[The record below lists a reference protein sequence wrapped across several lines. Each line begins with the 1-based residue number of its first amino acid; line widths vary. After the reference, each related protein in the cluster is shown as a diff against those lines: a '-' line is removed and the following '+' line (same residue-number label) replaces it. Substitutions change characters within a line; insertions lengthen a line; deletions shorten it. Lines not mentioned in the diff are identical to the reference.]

1 MEDLMKSYD
10 VIIVG
15 GGPAGLSAAIYA
27 ARGNLS
33 TAVFEKALIGGQI
46 NVTYEVE
53 NYPGI
58 PEVLS
63 GFELSDRIKQQ
74 ADKFGPEFIEE
85 EIIKIDF
92 ASTNGVK
99 KVYTDDNEYLAKT
112 IIIASGAQPRYL
124 NCPGEQEF
132 IGKGVSYCA
141 TCDGALYRN
150 KVVAVIG
157 GGDSA
162 VEEGMF
168 LTKFASKVY
177 VIHRRDELRAVKSI
191 QDRAFKNEKMVF
203 IWDSVVEEVQG
214 ENFVKNLV
222 LKNLKTEEKQDLPVD
237 GVFVYVG
244 ILPNNELLKKDITLD
259 KSGFVITNEIMETNI
274 SGVYAIGDLRNTPL
288 RQVIT
293 ACSDGAIA
301 AFYAEKFISEM
312 E

>member
-1 MEDLMKSYD
+1 MKSYD

-27 ARGNLS
+27 ARGNLN
-33 TAVFEKALIGGQI
+33 TAVFEKSLIGGQI

-74 ADKFGPEFIEE
+74 ADKFGPEFVDE

-92 ASTNGVK
+92 VSKDGFK

-112 IIIASGAQPRYL
+112 IIIATGAQPRYL
-124 NCPGEQEF
+124 NCPGEQELT
-132 IGKGVSYCA
+132 GKGVSYCA

-191 QDRAFKNEKMVF
+191 QDRAFKNDKMEF

-214 ENFVKNLV
+214 KNFVENLV
-222 LKNLKTEEKQDLPVD
+222 LRNTKTDEKQDLAVD
-237 GVFVYVG
+237 GIFIYVG
-244 ILPNNELLKKDITLD
+244 ILPNNELLKESIKLN
-259 KSGFVITNEIMETNI
+259 KSGFVPTNELMETNVP
-274 SGVYAIGDLRNTPL
+274 GVYAVGDLRDTPL

-301 AFYAEKFISEM
+301 AFYAEKYISELD
-312 E
+312 

>member
-1 MEDLMKSYD
+1 MKSYD

-15 GGPAGLSAAIYA
+15 GGPAGLSAAIYG

-33 TAVFEKALIGGQI
+33 TAVFEKSLIGGQI

-74 ADKFGPEFIEE
+74 ADKFGPEFVDE

-92 ASTNGVK
+92 ESKDGFK
-99 KVYTDDNEYLAKT
+99 KVYTEDDEYLART
-112 IIIASGAQPRYL
+112 IIIATGAQPRYL
-124 NCPGEQEF
+124 NCPGEKEF
-132 IGKGVSYCA
+132 TGKGVSYCA
-141 TCDGALYRN
+141 TCDGALYRD
-150 KVVAVIG
+150 KIVAVIG

-168 LTKFASKVY
+168 LTKFAKKVY

-191 QDRAFKNEKMVF
+191 QERGFKNNKIEF
-203 IWDSVVEEVQG
+203 ILDTTVEEIQG
-214 ENFVKNLV
+214 DNFVNNLV
-222 LKNLKTEEKQDLPVD
+222 LKNKIDGKISNLAVD
-237 GVFVYVG
+237 GIFIYVG
-244 ILPNNELLKKDITLD
+244 ILPNNQLLKENINLD
-259 KSGFVITNEIMETNI
+259 QSGFVITNEIMETNI
-274 SGVYAIGDLRNTPL
+274 KGVYAVGDLRNTPL

-301 AFYAEKFISEM
+301 AFYAEKYISEM
-312 E
+312 D

>member
-1 MEDLMKSYD
+1 MKSFD
-10 VIIVG
+10 VIIIG

-27 ARGNLS
+27 ARGNLK

-46 NVTYEVE
+46 NITYEVE

-74 ADKFGPEFIEE
+74 ADKFEPEFIQE
-85 EIIKIDF
+85 EIIKVDF
-92 ASTNGVK
+92 ETKDGYKTVIS
-99 KVYTDDNEYLAKT
+99 DEEEYKAKT
-112 IIIASGAQPRYL
+112 IIISTGAHPRKIG
-124 NCPGEQEF
+124 CPGEEELT
-132 IGKGVSYCA
+132 GRGVSYCA
-141 TCDGALYRN
+141 TCDGALYRD

-168 LTKFASKVY
+168 LTKFAKKVY
-177 VIHRRDELRAVKSI
+177 VVHRRDELRAVKSI
-191 QDRAFKNEKMVF
+191 QDRAFKNEKMEF
-203 IWDSVVEEVQG
+203 IWDSVVEEIKG
-214 ENFVKNLV
+214 DNLV
-222 LKNLKTEEKQDLPVD
+222 SHMTLKNRKTEEITDVEVD
-237 GVFVYVG
+237 GVFIYIG
-244 ILPNNELLKKDITLD
+244 ILPSNELLKEQIKLD
-259 KSGFVITNEIMETNI
+259 DWGFVPTNEFMETNI
-274 SGVYAIGDLRNTPL
+274 KGVYAVGDLRVTPL

-301 AFYAEKFISEM
+301 AFYAEKYISEN

>member
-1 MEDLMKSYD
+1 MKSSVVD
-10 VIIVG
+10 VAIIG

-33 TAVFEKALIGGQI
+33 TAVFEKSLIGGQI

-74 ADKFGPEFIEE
+74 ADKFGPEFVEE

-244 ILPNNELLKKDITLD
+244 ILPNNELLKEDIILD
-259 KSGFVITNEIMETNI
+259 KSGFVITNEVMETNI
-274 SGVYAIGDLRNTPL
+274 SGVYAVGDLRNTPL

>member
-1 MEDLMKSYD
+1 MKSFD

-15 GGPAGLSAAIYA
+15 SGPAGLSAAIYA
-27 ARGNLS
+27 ARGNLK
-33 TAVFEKALIGGQI
+33 TGVFEKSLVGGQI

-63 GFELSDRIKQQ
+63 GFELSDRFKQQ
-74 ADKFGPEFIEE
+74 ADKFGPEFVDE
-85 EIIKIDF
+85 EIVKIDF
-92 ASTNGVK
+92 ESKDGFK
-99 KVYTDDNEYLAKT
+99 KVYTEDGEYLTKA
-112 IIIASGAQPRYL
+112 IIIATGAQPRYL
-124 NCPGEQEF
+124 NCPGEEEF
-132 IGKGVSYCA
+132 TGKGVSYCA

-177 VIHRRDELRAVKSI
+177 VVHRRDELRAVKSI
-191 QDRAFKNEKMVF
+191 QDRAFKNDKMEF
-203 IWDSVVEEVQG
+203 IWDSVVEEIKG
-214 ENFVKNLV
+214 GNFVENIV
-222 LKNLKTEEKQDLPVD
+222 LKNVKTQEKQDLAVD
-237 GVFVYVG
+237 GIFIYVG
-244 ILPNNELLKKDITLD
+244 ILPNNALLKDDLKLD
-259 KSGFVITNEIMETNI
+259 KSGFVITNEFMETNI
-274 SGVYAIGDLRNTPL
+274 PGVYAVGDLRKTPL

-293 ACSDGAIA
+293 AASDGAIA
-301 AFYAEKFISEM
+301 AFYAEKYVSEL

>member
-1 MEDLMKSYD
+1 MKSYD
-10 VIIVG
+10 VVIVG

-27 ARGNLS
+27 ARGNLK
-33 TAVFEKALIGGQI
+33 TAVFEKSLIGGQI
-46 NVTYEVE
+46 NVTFEVE

-74 ADKFGPEFIEE
+74 ADKFGPEFVEE
-85 EIIKIDF
+85 EITKIDF
-92 ASTNGVK
+92 VSENGYK
-99 KVYTDDNEYLAKT
+99 KVYTEENEYLAKA

-124 NCPGEQEF
+124 NCPGEKEYT
-132 IGKGVSYCA
+132 GKGVSYCA

-150 KVVAVIG
+150 KIVAVIG

-177 VIHRRDELRAVKSI
+177 VVHRRDELRAVKSI
-191 QDRAFKNEKMVF
+191 QERAFKNEKMEF
-203 IWDSVVEEVQG
+203 IWDSAVEEVKG
-214 ENFVKNLV
+214 ENFVKSIV
-222 LKNLKTEEKQDLPVD
+222 LKNLKTNEKQDLAVD
-237 GVFVYVG
+237 GIFIYVG
-244 ILPNNELLKKDITLD
+244 ILPNNELAKEEIKLD
-259 KSGFVITNEIMETNI
+259 SSGFIITNEFMETNI
-274 SGVYAIGDLRNTPL
+274 PGVYAVGDLRNTPL

-301 AFYAEKFISEM
+301 AFYAEKYISELDD
-312 E
+312 

>member
-1 MEDLMKSYD
+1 MKSYD
-10 VIIVG
+10 VVIVG

-27 ARGNLS
+27 ARGNLK
-33 TAVFEKALIGGQI
+33 TAVFEKSLIGGQI
-46 NVTYEVE
+46 NVTFEVE

-74 ADKFGPEFIEE
+74 ADKFGPEFVEE
-85 EIIKIDF
+85 EITKIDF
-92 ASTNGVK
+92 VSENGYK
-99 KVYTDDNEYLAKT
+99 KVYTEENEYFAKA

-124 NCPGEQEF
+124 NCPGEKEYT
-132 IGKGVSYCA
+132 GKGVSYCA

-177 VIHRRDELRAVKSI
+177 VVHRRDELRAVKSI
-191 QDRAFKNEKMVF
+191 QERAFKNEKMEF
-203 IWDSVVEEVQG
+203 IWDSGVEEVKG
-214 ENFVKNLV
+214 ENFVKSIV
-222 LKNLKTEEKQDLPVD
+222 LKNLKTNEKQDLAVD
-237 GVFVYVG
+237 GIFIYVG
-244 ILPNNELLKKDITLD
+244 ILPNNELAKEEIKLD
-259 KSGFVITNEIMETNI
+259 SSGFIITNEFMETNI
-274 SGVYAIGDLRNTPL
+274 PGVYAVGDLRNTPL

-301 AFYAEKFISEM
+301 AFYAEKYISELDD
-312 E
+312 

>member
-1 MEDLMKSYD
+1 MKTYD

-33 TAVFEKALIGGQI
+33 TGVFEKSLIGGQI

-74 ADKFGPEFIEE
+74 ADKFGPEFVDE

-92 ASTNGVK
+92 ETKDGYK
-99 KVYTDDNEYLAKT
+99 KVYTEDDEYLAKA

-124 NCPGEQEF
+124 NCPGEKEYT
-132 IGKGVSYCA
+132 GKGVSYCA
-141 TCDGALYRN
+141 TCDGALYRD

-168 LTKFASKVY
+168 LTKFAKKVY
-177 VIHRRDELRAVKSI
+177 VVHRRDELRAVKSI
-191 QDRAFKNEKMVF
+191 QDRAFKNEKMEF

-214 ENFVKNLV
+214 DNFVTSIK
-222 LKNLKTEEKQDLPVD
+222 LKNRKTNEISDLAVD
-237 GVFVYVG
+237 GIFIYVG
-244 ILPNNELLKKDITLD
+244 ILPNNQLLQDSINLD
-259 KSGFVITNEIMETNI
+259 QSGFVITNEIMETNI
-274 SGVYAIGDLRNTPL
+274 KGVYAVGDLRNTPL

-301 AFYAEKFISEM
+301 AFYAEKYISEM

>member
-1 MEDLMKSYD
+1 MKSYD

-33 TAVFEKALIGGQI
+33 TAVFEKSLIGGQI

-74 ADKFGPEFIEE
+74 ADKFGPEFIDE

-92 ASTNGVK
+92 ESKDGYK
-99 KVYTDDNEYLAKT
+99 KVYTEDGEYLAKT

-124 NCPGEQEF
+124 DCPGEKEYT
-132 IGKGVSYCA
+132 GKGVSYCA
-141 TCDGALYRN
+141 TCDGALYRD

-168 LTKFASKVY
+168 LTKFAKKVY

-191 QDRAFKNEKMVF
+191 QERAFKNDKMEF

-214 ENFVKNLV
+214 ENFVTNLI
-222 LKNLKTEEKQDLPVD
+222 LKNRKTGEKSDLPVD
-237 GVFVYVG
+237 GIFIYVG
-244 ILPNNELLKKDITLD
+244 ILPNNELLKEDIKLD
-259 KSGFVITNEIMETNI
+259 QSGFVITNEIMETNVK
-274 SGVYAIGDLRNTPL
+274 GVYAVGDLRQTPL

>member
-1 MEDLMKSYD
+1 MKSYD
-10 VIIVG
+10 VIIIG
-15 GGPAGLSAAIYA
+15 GGPAGLSAAIYS

-33 TAVFEKALIGGQI
+33 TAVFEKSLIGGQI

-74 ADKFGPEFIEE
+74 ADKFGPEFIDE
-85 EIIKIDF
+85 EIVKIDF
-92 ASTNGVK
+92 ISKDGFK
-99 KVYTDDNEYLAKT
+99 KVYTEDNEYLAKA
-112 IIIASGAQPRYL
+112 IIIATGAQPRYL
-124 NCPGEQEF
+124 NCPGEKEF
-132 IGKGVSYCA
+132 TGKGVSYCA

-191 QDRAFKNEKMVF
+191 QERAFKNEKMSF
-203 IWDSVVEEVQG
+203 IWDSKVEEVQG
-214 ENFVKNLV
+214 ENFVNNIV
-222 LKNLKTEEKQDLPVD
+222 LKNLKTGELSNLSVD
-237 GVFVYVG
+237 GVFIYVG
-244 ILPNNELLKKDITLD
+244 ILPNNELLKESIKLD
-259 KSGFVITNEIMETNI
+259 DSGFVITNDIMETNI
-274 SGVYAIGDLRNTPL
+274 PGVYAVGDLRNTPL

-312 E
+312 N